1 MEDAAR
7 TGSVEPVQMLYDRE
21 VRLTSKVLEAAAQ
34 GHTREAFEF
43 LLRSVE
49 NIT

>member
-21 VRLTSKVLEAAAQ
+21 VPLTSKALEAVAQ
-34 GHTREAFEF
+34 GHTCMIFEF
-43 LLRSVE
+43 LLLSVE
-49 NIT
+49 NIS